1 MSYSFK
7 IGEEVSF
14 IHESGKGEVV
24 SIKPDGTVIVMTED
38 GFETPYQASV
48 LVPRFDLQQAAP
60 PEPAPVPE
68 GPIAEMGGM
77 KLGTRVHILDHEDAG
92 MILEFFKNETADVEF
107 EDLFVKRF
115 PLSELFIYDKQKTQQ
130 IEQSIE
136 KASLEDIGEEST
148 YKNPQQALKD
158 RKDSGV
164 WEVDLHVQELIDNS
178 HGMMKHE
185 IVQLQLDTFSNKLD
199 EAIDRDMKK
208 VIFIHGRGEGR
219 LRTAIREI
227 VTRYSNCECLD
238 ADYQRY
244 GVGATEVRIKYRVV
258 EE

>member
-1 MSYSFK
+1 MNYTFK

-24 SIKPDGTVIVMTED
+24 ALKPDGIVIVLTED
-38 GFETPYQASV
+38 GFETPYQTSV
-48 LVPRFDLQQAAP
+48 LVPRFDLQESQ
-60 PEPAPVPE
+60 PEPAPILK
-68 GPIAEMGGM
+68 GPIMEMDGM
-77 KLGTRVHILDHEDAG
+77 RMGTRVHILDQEDSG
-92 MILEFFKNETADVEF
+92 MILKFYEDKTADVEF
-107 EDLFVKRF
+107 EDLFVKRL
-115 PLSELFIYDKQKTQQ
+115 PLAELFIYDKQKAKK
-130 IEQSIE
+130 IEDSIAS
-136 KASLEDIGEEST
+136 ASLMDIGEEST

-185 IVQLQLDTFSNKLD
+185 IVQLQLDTFSKKLD

-244 GVGATEVRIKYRVV
+244 GVGATEVRIKYRIV
-258 EE
+258 ES